1 MYDVMLKD
9 SVVGSVV
16 LRRQGAYYLLECHCS
31 VHMTKRYHL
40 MLTIKDKETDLGLC
54 VPHNN
59 GLDLKKFREQAKG
72 NRIKELKNNGLEL
85 NTRIKVSIFGDN
97 IPLFALSAQDITD
110 DECSLAIKTDEPFAE
125 ISRIQYGRLNIQN
138 GVYKITFPEADRAR
152 SPIQQ
157 DSDPSQ
163 EYPRV

>member
-54 VPHNN
+54 VPN
-59 GLDLKKFREQAKG
+59 
-72 NRIKELKNNGLEL
+72 NNGLEL

-97 IPLFALSAQDITD
+97 IPLFALSAQEITD

-138 GVYKITFPEADRAR
+138 GVYKLTFPEADRAR